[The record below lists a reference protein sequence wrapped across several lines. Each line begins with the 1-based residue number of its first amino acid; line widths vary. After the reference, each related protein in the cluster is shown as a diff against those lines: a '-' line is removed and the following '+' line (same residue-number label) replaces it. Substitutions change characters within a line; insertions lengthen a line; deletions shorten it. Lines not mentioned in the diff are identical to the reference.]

1 MVLHRS
7 LLKVCT
13 RTRLKEEKSSD
24 LLQIA
29 LLYSK
34 RLEKII
40 GLRSEEGKQLCS
52 F

>member
-13 RTRLKEEKSSD
+13 RTPLKEEKSSA

-34 RLEKII
+34 RLEKKIV
-40 GLRSEEGKQLCS
+40 LRSEEGKQLCS